1 MDQFLHTKFIMS
13 QVSTII
19 PFYNGNDTIARA
31 IDSVIDSPLCLEVIV
46 MVDASPDK
54 VSLSDTQRA
63 HVTAGKLRIIESNT
77 NLGQAAMRN
86 MGVSVSLAPFVS
98 FMDQDDMYMPMF
110 CEEMSAVLLQ
120 RPELAAVECGAEI
133 FKNGM
138 NVLDAPDPRYF
149 TAMSSVPWNVLVRR
163 NAFWQAGAFPVD
175 PEFRKKLAGEDIA
188 FKQAIKHYFAVG
200 TDYSRQLLRHHLRD
214 GSATDNY
221 INRTKIVDGQIVFKE
236 VFENEASGEWNDA
249 LQRHWSGVTRDITML
264 RGLTQLN

>member
-1 MDQFLHTKFIMS
+1 MDQFLYTKFIMS

-31 IDSVIDSPLCLEVIV
+31 IDSVIDSPLCLEVVV

-54 VSLSDTQRA
+54 LSLSDTQRA

-149 TAMSSVPWNVLVRR
+149 TAMNSVPWNVLVRR

-188 FKQAIKHYFAVG
+188 FKQAIKHYFVVG

-221 INRTKIVDGQIVFKE
+221 INRTEIVDGQIVFKE
-236 VFENEASGEWNDA
+236 VFENEASGERNEA

-264 RGLTQLN
+264 RALTQLN